1 MMVARACERCAAEG
15 EKSMCWWQGVCSANT
30 MQATVDEHG
39 CLHVSS
45 ESIFELAALVHGYHI
60 DSALVTDE
68 CLPIDVAC
76 GRHATIFRHMQCQSS
91 LMSSSPQNS
100 VKGKPE
106 QQKKGRSKR
115 AEQQQAVVAL
125 QRHVCG
131 AIAR

>member
-1 MMVARACERCAAEG
+1 MSVHMV
-15 EKSMCWWQGVCSANT
+15 GVLQVQ

-45 ESIFELAALVHGYHI
+45 ENIFELAALVHGYHV

-68 CLPIDVAC
+68 CLPIEVASS
-76 GRHATIFRHMQCQSS
+76 RHATYIWHTQHQSS
-91 LMSSSPQNS
+91 HICSSPQNS
-100 VKGKPE
+100 AKGKPE

-115 AEQQQAVVAL
+115 AEQQQAVIPL